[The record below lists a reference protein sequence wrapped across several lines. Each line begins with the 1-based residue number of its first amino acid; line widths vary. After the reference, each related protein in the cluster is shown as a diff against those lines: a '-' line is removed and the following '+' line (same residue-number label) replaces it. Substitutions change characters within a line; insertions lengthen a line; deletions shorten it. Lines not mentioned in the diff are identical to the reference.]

1 MAKIDQ
7 ESVTTE
13 MILNRLRGHLNEQKP
28 VTLYN
33 TYRGVP
39 ITYEADVAMIHPNN
53 TIGLIV
59 HPYQAVCIKNERRTY
74 IESRSLPEL
83 IRAYPLT
90 IDYTNHV
97 VVLKQ
102 LEFPK
107 SISTD
112 LYHSWVA
119 PAKAVKIEISSDE
132 QGDFSGDLMELSVL
146 EENEIRIAMSVS
158 DSLSLP
164 RGDPLE
170 LVFYLK
176 GEHDLIQVQGTVLS
190 LTKIRNQDQKRME
203 VAGTA
208 AMGDEISILAY
219 AARREDEIMNS
230 LAKAYR
236 KLRKGKKFRKA
247 KH

>member
-1 MAKIDQ
+1 MGKTKQAA
-7 ESVTTE
+7 VTVE
-13 MILNRLRGHLNEQKP
+13 MVLNRLRGHLNEQKP

-39 ITYEADVAMIHPNN
+39 ITYEADVAMIHQDN

-59 HPYQAVCIKNERRTY
+59 HPYQAVCIKHERRTY
-74 IESRSLPEL
+74 IESKSLPEL
-83 IRAYPLT
+83 IRAYPMS

-107 SISTD
+107 SVSTD

-119 PAKAVKIEISSDE
+119 PKKEVMIETSSGE
-132 QGDFSGDLMELSVL
+132 QHDLTGRLLEIAVL
-146 EENEIRIAMSVS
+146 EDNEIRIGMAVS
-158 DSLSLP
+158 ENPPLQ
-164 RGDPLE
+164 RGDAVE
-170 LVFYLK
+170 LAFRLK
-176 GEHDLIQVQGTVLS
+176 GQEGLIQMQGAVQS

-208 AMGDEISILAY
+208 EMGDEISILAY
-219 AARREDEIMNS
+219 VAKREDQILS
-230 LAKAYR
+230 ALDKAYK
-236 KLRKGKKFRKA
+236 KLRKGKNRKR
-247 KH
+247 K